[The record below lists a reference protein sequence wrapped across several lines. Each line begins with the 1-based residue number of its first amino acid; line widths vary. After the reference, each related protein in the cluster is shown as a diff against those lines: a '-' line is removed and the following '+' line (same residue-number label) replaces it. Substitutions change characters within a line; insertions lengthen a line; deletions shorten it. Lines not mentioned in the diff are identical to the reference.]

1 MQQSI
6 HYVKKGLNA
15 YMLFI
20 IIYPYE
26 LENDQIEIV
35 YTESDLQNSLGMQ
48 IKFAD
53 FSCVHSADL
62 TF

>member
-1 MQQSI
+1 
-6 HYVKKGLNA
+6 
-15 YMLFI
+15 MLFI

-35 YTESDLQNSLGMQ
+35 YTESDLQKPLAMQ
-48 IKFAD
+48 INFAD

>member
-1 MQQSI
+1 
-6 HYVKKGLNA
+6 
-15 YMLFI
+15 MLFI